1 MHLCRSFGQTLWVEG
16 LQQLAFVRADGQL
29 TQKSD
34 SHSMS
39 RKGIPVISQT
49 IAHYRVQEKIG
60 AGGMGEVYRAYDT
73 RLGRNVALKV
83 LPEAFFRDTERMARF
98 EREAKVL
105 ASLNHP
111 NIASIYGLEESNG
124 VRALVMELV
133 EGPTLAA
140 RISEGRIPVEEVLT
154 LAKQIA
160 DGLEYAHERGIVH
173 RDLKPS
179 NVKLT
184 PESQVKLLDFGLAK
198 ALERETTEPE
208 LQDSPTLSAAA
219 TRTGVLLGTA
229 AYMSP
234 EQARGKRVDRR
245 ADIWAFGCLLYE
257 MLSGR
262 AAFTGETT
270 SDILASVIR
279 AEPDWSSL
287 PGSVPPRIRELLH
300 RCLQKESKQR
310 LRDIGD
316 ARIIIEEAL
325 SGSVASDTVP
335 VGALTRSFRHR
346 GAVWAWAVAGLAL
359 GAVGAVVI
367 ASYVHPNSGEGPVS
381 RFAFGFPAPDGQPP
395 ASEGFPLR
403 DFPAVAISRDGTKI
417 AYLGAHGHT
426 TQLFL
431 RPVDRLEP
439 QPLPGSTNATSP
451 FFSPDGQWV
460 GFFADGRL
468 KKASVNGG
476 EATTLCDA
484 PINRSATWGPD
495 STITFAPT
503 LFGGLMRVSAAG
515 GSPEILTAPDVSKNE
530 LSYRW
535 PEILPDGVTVL
546 FVIGNAQD
554 IGSFS
559 ESKIVAM
566 RLDTREKKILP
577 ILGTYPRYSP
587 SGHLLF
593 ERDGRVFAVAFDP
606 KRLEVT
612 GQPVP
617 VLDGVK
623 TSPSSGAAD
632 FAVSD
637 TGSLV
642 YLPENA
648 YTRDGEIVWVD
659 RKKQVKE
666 LAAPARHYG
675 SPHISPD
682 GKRIAVAIPSGS
694 SGSDVWVY
702 EIPHGTLTR
711 LTFDEH
717 SSAPIWS
724 PDGKRIAFATTRPTG
739 PAILVKAADGSGA
752 EETLVA
758 GESLILVPSSWS
770 SDGKFLAYWAVGS
783 ATGRDI
789 WIAPL
794 TGEGKPQPFLQTKFN
809 EMQARFS
816 PDSRWIAYQSE
827 ESGRYEVYVQ
837 PFPGPGG
844 KWQISTNGGTT
855 PVWAQN
861 GRELFYMSSGNFMSV
876 GVTTQPTFS
885 ASTPRIIADYPPFLM
900 GRLSNG
906 AYDVSPDGQRF
917 LFVRANVE
925 NGPPDEVRV
934 VLNWT
939 EELKHVAPASKQP

>member
-1 MHLCRSFGQTLWVEG
+1 M
-16 LQQLAFVRADGQL
+16 
-29 TQKSD
+29 
-34 SHSMS
+34 
-39 RKGIPVISQT
+39 
-49 IAHYRVQEKIG
+49 
-60 AGGMGEVYRAYDT
+60 
-73 RLGRNVALKV
+73 
-83 LPEAFFRDTERMARF
+83 
-98 EREAKVL
+98 
-105 ASLNHP
+105 
-111 NIASIYGLEESNG
+111 
-124 VRALVMELV
+124 
-133 EGPTLAA
+133 
-140 RISEGRIPVEEVLT
+140 
-154 LAKQIA
+154 
-160 DGLEYAHERGIVH
+160 
-173 RDLKPS
+173 
-179 NVKLT
+179 
-184 PESQVKLLDFGLAK
+184 
-198 ALERETTEPE
+198 
-208 LQDSPTLSAAA
+208 
-219 TRTGVLLGTA
+219 
-229 AYMSP
+229 
-234 EQARGKRVDRR
+234 
-245 ADIWAFGCLLYE
+245 
-257 MLSGR
+257 
-262 AAFTGETT
+262 
-270 SDILASVIR
+270 IR

-287 PGSVPPRIRELLH
+287 PGSVPPRIRELLR
-300 RCLQKESKQR
+300 RCLQKDAKQR

-325 SGSVASDTVP
+325 SGSVASETVP
-335 VGALTRSFRHR
+335 AGALTRSLRHR
-346 GAVWAWAVAGLAL
+346 GMVWAWVVAGLVL

-367 ASYVHPNSGEGPVS
+367 ASYLRPNLGERPVS
-381 RFAFGFPAPDGQPP
+381 RFAFGFPAPDGQPA

-417 AYLGAHGHT
+417 AYLGARGHT

-439 QPLPGSTNATSP
+439 QPLPGSANATSP

-460 GFFADGRL
+460 GFFADGKL
-468 KKASVNGG
+468 KKVSVNGG

-495 STITFAPT
+495 NTIIFAPT

-515 GSPEILTAPDVSKNE
+515 GSPEILTAPDVSKGE
-530 LSYRW
+530 LTYRW
-535 PEILPDGVTVL
+535 PEILPGGKAIL
-546 FVIGNAQD
+546 FVIASAQD

-559 ESKIVAM
+559 ESKIAAI
-566 RLDTREKKILP
+566 RLDTHEKKILP
-577 ILGTYPRYSP
+577 IVGTNPRYSP

-593 ERDGRVFAVAFDP
+593 ERDGRVFAVPFDP
-606 KRLEVT
+606 QRLEIT

-623 TSPSSGAAD
+623 TSPNSGAAD
-632 FAVSD
+632 FTVSD
-637 TGSLV
+637 NGSLV

-648 YTRDGEIVWVD
+648 YSHDGLIVWVD

-682 GKRIAVAIPSGS
+682 GERIAVAIPSGS

-739 PAILVKAADGSGA
+739 PAILVKPADGSGA

-758 GESLILVPSSWS
+758 GESLILVPTSWS

-794 TGEGKPQPFLQTKFN
+794 TGERKPQPFLQTKFN

-844 KWQISTNGGTT
+844 KWQISTNGGTM

-885 ASTPRIIADYPPFLM
+885 ASTPRIVADYPPFLM

-906 AYDVSPDGQRF
+906 VYDVSPDGQRF
-917 LFVRANVE
+917 LFVKANVE

-939 EELKHVAPASKQP
+939 EELKQCFAPSAQSAVTESRVEYSRDAILASKSAV

>member
-1 MHLCRSFGQTLWVEG
+1 VIGQ
-16 LQQLAFVRADGQL
+16 R
-29 TQKSD
+29 
-34 SHSMS
+34 
-39 RKGIPVISQT
+39 

-60 AGGMGEVYRAYDT
+60 AGGMGEVYRAQDT
-73 RLGRNVALKV
+73 RLCRDVAIKV
-83 LPEAFFRDTERMARF
+83 LPELFARDAERMVRF
-98 EREAKVL
+98 EREARVL

-124 VRALVMELV
+124 ARALVMELV
-133 EGPTLAA
+133 EGPTFAE
-140 RISEGRIPVEEVLT
+140 RISQGRIPLEEVLT
-154 LAKQIA
+154 FAKQIA
-160 DGLEYAHERGIVH
+160 DGLEYAHDRGIIH

-198 ALERETTEPE
+198 ALEGETAEPE
-208 LQDSPTLSAAA
+208 LQNSPTLSAAA
-219 TRTGVLLGTA
+219 TRPGVLLGTP

-234 EQARGKRVDRR
+234 EQARGKPVDRR
-245 ADIWAFGCLLYE
+245 ADIWAFGCMLYE
-257 MLSGR
+257 MLTGR

-270 SDILASVIR
+270 SDILACVIR

-287 PGSVPPRIRELLH
+287 PGSVPPRIHELLR
-300 RCLQKESKQR
+300 RCLQKDAKQR

-325 SGSVASDTVP
+325 SGSVASETVP
-335 VGALTRSFRHR
+335 AGGLTRSLRHR
-346 GAVWAWAVAGLAL
+346 GMVWAWLVAGLVL
-359 GAVGAVVI
+359 GAIGAVVI
-367 ASYVHPNSGEGPVS
+367 ASYLRPSPGEGPVG
-381 RFAFGFPAPDGQPP
+381 RFAFGFPAPDSQPG

-417 AYLGAHGHT
+417 AYLGASGHT

-431 RPVDRLEP
+431 RLVDRLEP
-439 QPLPGSTNATSP
+439 QPLPGSADATSP

-460 GFFADGRL
+460 GFFADGKL
-468 KKASVNGG
+468 KKVSVNGG

-515 GSPEILTAPDVSKNE
+515 GSPEILTAPDASKGE
-530 LSYRW
+530 LTYRW
-535 PEILPDGVTVL
+535 PEILLAGKAVL
-546 FVIGNAQD
+546 FVIGSAQD

-559 ESKIVAM
+559 ESKIAAI

-577 ILGTYPRYSP
+577 IVGTYPRYSP

-593 ERDGRVFAVAFDP
+593 ERDGRVFAVPFDP
-606 KRLEVT
+606 HRLEVT

-623 TSPSSGAAD
+623 TSPNSGAAD

-648 YTRDGEIVWVD
+648 YTHDGLIVWVD

-682 GKRIAVAIPSGS
+682 GERIAVAIPSGS

-717 SSAPIWS
+717 SSAPLWS
-724 PDGKRIAFATTRPTG
+724 PDGKRVAFATTRPTG
-739 PAILVKAADGSGA
+739 PAILMKPADGSGA
-752 EETLVA
+752 EETLVL
-758 GESLILVPSSWS
+758 GESLILVPTSWS
-770 SDGKFLAYWAVGS
+770 SDGKFLAYWTVGS

-789 WIAPL
+789 WITPIA
-794 TGEGKPQPFLQTKFN
+794 GERKPQPFLQTKFN

-844 KWQISTNGGTT
+844 KWQISTNGGTM

-861 GRELFYMSSGNFMSV
+861 GRELFYMRSGKLMSV
-876 GVTTQPTFS
+876 GITSQPTFS
-885 ASTPRIIADYPPFLM
+885 ASTPQIVADYPPLLM

-906 AYDVSPDGQRF
+906 AYDVSADGQRF
-917 LFVRANVE
+917 LFVKANVE
-925 NGPPDEVRV
+925 NGPPEEVRV

-939 EELKHVAPASKQP
+939 EELQHLAPTRTQP